1 MCGNMFVSGGDR
13 LKYTLKEI
21 RARRNLTQQN
31 MADKLGIS
39 RQRYIIIEKYPSR
52 ISCHKMEVIA
62 DILGVDIGD
71 IFLQDYHTNSEVDK
85 ERQLY

>member
-1 MCGNMFVSGGDR
+1 MCGNIFVSGGDN

-31 MADKLGIS
+31 MADKLGVS

-52 ISCHKMEVIA
+52 VSCHKMEVIA

-71 IFLQDYHTNSEVDK
+71 IFLQDYHTNSEVK
-85 ERQLY
+85 EIRKV